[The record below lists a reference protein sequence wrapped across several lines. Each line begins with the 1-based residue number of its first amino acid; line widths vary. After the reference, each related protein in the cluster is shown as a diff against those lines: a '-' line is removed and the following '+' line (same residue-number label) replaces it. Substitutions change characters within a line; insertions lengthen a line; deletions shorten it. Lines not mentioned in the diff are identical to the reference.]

1 MKIPIVK
8 SVAGDA
14 RKPFLYRTALWLRHR
29 CVYDHPPTRHASSPP
44 HASRTWRSPR
54 RPLAVDGRDAVVF
67 SARARVRVFHRSRS
81 MARLPRDASRE
92 TRPSLGSID
101 TVDHLWTRSRRARRA
116 ARLASSSRDSRPER
130 FRRKTRASW
139 GHRGFFRVLPA
150 FASLTRPRLPRS
162 FSLPRPTDNHGR
174 PNVSARGGHPD
185 DARRRVPPRH
195 QELRLPD
202 GALRAQA
209 PRGRHLH
216 HQPGQD
222 LGQADARRAHARCH
236 REPR

>member
-1 MKIPIVK
+1 MDKFNSTRVALSRAATCPK
-8 SVAGDA
+8 SPNAFVANPERVCEKTDREERRGDA
-14 RKPFLYRTALWLRHR
+14 REPFLYRTALWLRHR
-29 CVYDHPPTRHASSPP
+29 CVYDHPPTRHALSPP

-81 MARLPRDASRE
+81 MARLPRDASRA

-101 TVDHLWTRSRRARRA
+101 TVDHIWTRSRRARRA

-162 FSLPRPTDNHGR
+162 FSLYRPTDNHGQI
-174 PNVSARGGHPD
+174 SH
-185 DARRRVPPRH
+185 ARRTSR
-195 QELRLPD
+195 
-202 GALRAQA
+202 
-209 PRGRHLH
+209 
-216 HQPGQD
+216 
-222 LGQADARRAHARCH
+222 
-236 REPR
+236 

>member
-1 MKIPIVK
+1 MTNSRRPELSRAATNPKSQRIFVANPERVKKPIVK
-8 SVAGDA
+8 NVAGDA
-14 RKPFLYRTALWLRHR
+14 REPFLYRTALWLRHR

-139 GHRGFFRVLPA
+139 GHRGFFRASRVRVADPSPCPA
-150 FASLTRPRLPRS
+150 FLLPS
-162 FSLPRPTDNHGR
+162 PTDR
-174 PNVSARGGHPD
+174 QTWPAKCLSAR
-185 DARRRVPPRH
+185 RTSR
-195 QELRLPD
+195 
-202 GALRAQA
+202 
-209 PRGRHLH
+209 
-216 HQPGQD
+216 
-222 LGQADARRAHARCH
+222 
-236 REPR
+236 

>member
-1 MKIPIVK
+1 MGRTVLSRDSRTEVPNAKSQTPSEFVKKPIVK

-14 RKPFLYRTALWLRHR
+14 QEPFLYRTALWLRHR

-139 GHRGFFRVLPA
+139 GHRGFFRASRVRVADPSPSPA
-150 FASLTRPRLPRS
+150 FLLPSPADRQS
-162 FSLPRPTDNHGR
+162 WPAKCL
-174 PNVSARGGHPD
+174 SAR
-185 DARRRVPPRH
+185 RTSR
-195 QELRLPD
+195 
-202 GALRAQA
+202 
-209 PRGRHLH
+209 
-216 HQPGQD
+216 
-222 LGQADARRAHARCH
+222 
-236 REPR
+236 